1 MTDLRNIRH
10 SAQLLEA
17 YPNVTL
23 ALLAALAKSHRL
35 DDAEE
40 GWLRCVTV
48 SVQAQ
53 LEVWHMSE
61 DNVGMH

>member
-1 MTDLRNIRH
+1 MADLRNIRH
-10 SAQLLEA
+10 SAQSLEA
-17 YPNVTL
+17 YPKATL

-40 GWLRCVTV
+40 GWLRRVTV
-48 SVQAQ
+48 SVQAR
-53 LEVWHMSE
+53 LEVWRVSD